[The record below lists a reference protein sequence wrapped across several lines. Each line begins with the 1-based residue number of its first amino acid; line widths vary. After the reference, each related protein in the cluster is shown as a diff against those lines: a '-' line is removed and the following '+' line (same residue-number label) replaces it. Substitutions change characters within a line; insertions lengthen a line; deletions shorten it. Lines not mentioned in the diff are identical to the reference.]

1 MTVDAVLFDFDD
13 TLYPYAPCN
22 EAGKA
27 AARET
32 ALERGYALDTEE
44 FEAFYQT
51 GRRDVKR
58 DLVGTAASHDR
69 LLYFKRALE
78 RHTGEPRPSDALAL
92 GDAYWEGYLQ
102 AMSLHSGV
110 QETLSTVHEAGIDV
124 GIVTNLTTRIQLRKI
139 ERLDLADAIDLL
151 VTSEEVGQEKPAS
164 VMFTYPLARLE
175 CHPSDAV
182 MVGDSI
188 PSDVVGGN
196 AIGLE
201 TVLFDAAGEE
211 PDDPD
216 LSGVDDQ
223 SGDDRIPDHRIDHFG
238 DLTDLIL

>member
-22 EAGKA
+22 EAGKTA
-27 AARET
+27 AHEV
-32 ALERGYALDTEE
+32 ALDRGYDFESTE

-58 DLVGTAASHDR
+58 DLAGVAASHER
-69 LLYFKRALE
+69 LLYFKRAFE

-92 GDAYWEGYLQ
+92 GDAYWEGYLE
-102 AMSLHSGV
+102 AMALHSGV
-110 QETLSTVHEAGIDV
+110 EETLSAFREADVDV

-139 ERLDLADAIDLL
+139 ERLDLTDAIDLL

-164 VMFTYPLARLE
+164 VMFTYPLSRLE

-188 PSDVVGGN
+188 RSDVVGGN

-211 PDDPD
+211 PGDPD
-216 LSGVDDQ
+216 PLGADRTK
-223 SGDDRIPDHRIDHFG
+223 DDRIPDHRIDHFG
-238 DLTDLIL
+238 DLTDLVL

>member
-22 EAGKA
+22 EAGKTA
-27 AARET
+27 AHEA
-32 ALERGYALDTEE
+32 ALERGYDLDTGE

-58 DLVGTAASHDR
+58 DLAGTAASHDR

-78 RHTGEPRPSDALAL
+78 RRTGEPRPSDALAL
-92 GDAYWEGYLQ
+92 GDAYWEGYLE
-102 AMSLHSGV
+102 AMAIHPGV
-110 QETLSTVHEAGIDV
+110 EETFSTLREAGIDV
-124 GIVTNLTTRIQLRKI
+124 AIVTNLTTRIQLRKI
-139 ERLDLADAIDLL
+139 ERLNLADAIDLL

-188 PSDVVGGN
+188 TSDVVGGN

-201 TVLFDAAGEE
+201 TVLFDAGGEE
-211 PDDPD
+211 PDDPGP
-216 LSGVDDQ
+216 SEVDDRTK
-223 SGDDRIPDHRIDHFG
+223 DDRIPDHRIDHFG
-238 DLTDLIL
+238 DLTDLVL

>member
-13 TLYPYAPCN
+13 TFYPYEPCN
-22 EAGKA
+22 GAGKNA
-27 AARET
+27 AHEA
-32 ALERGYALDTEE
+32 ALDRGYDFDDTE
-44 FEAFYQT
+44 FEAFYQS

-58 DLVGTAASHDR
+58 DLAGTAASHNR

-78 RHTGEPRPSDALAL
+78 RRTGEPRPSDALAL
-92 GDAYWEGYLQ
+92 GDAYWEGYLE
-102 AMSLHSGV
+102 AMALHSGV
-110 QETLSTVHEAGIDV
+110 RETLSTLREAGVDV

-151 VTSEEVGQEKPAS
+151 VTSEELGQEKPAS
-164 VMFTYPLARLE
+164 AMFTYPLARLE

-188 PSDVVGGN
+188 HSDVVGGN

-211 PDDPD
+211 PDDSDP
-216 LSGVDDQ
+216 SEI
-223 SGDDRIPDHRIDHFG
+223 DDRIPDHRIDHFG
-238 DLTDLIL
+238 DLTDLLL